1 MLENWLNTK
10 QGQVFHYKMEKIEYA
25 LELLGNPQ
33 FAVPVIHVAGT
44 NGKGST
50 IAFMRQLFQ
59 THGLRVGSFVSPHMV
74 SVHDRICIDSQ
85 SISDPD
91 FQRYLQKVYDL
102 EQEVATRYEPF
113 RYFEVMVLIMF
124 LYFEAQQPDVALVEV
139 GIGGL
144 LDTTNVVAPALSV
157 ITSIGMD
164 HQDLLGSTLGEIA
177 EQKAGIIKES
187 VPVVLGPL
195 CPETT
200 AICRHIAQDKQAS
213 VYQFGQEFTYK
224 AGQFSNADL
233 ELSELVLGLAG
244 HHQEENAAVALQTF
258 LLYMTNIQK
267 DIQPQLIQQA
277 LAQTNWPGRL
287 ELVVQEPKI
296 YLDGAHNVPAI
307 ERLVEFIQVQDE
319 PVTILFSAL
328 RRKDFQEML
337 ELLEEKLPHTPLV
350 LTSFAYDGALSEENR
365 QGRDYVENYQQ
376 FIEDWQSSEQ
386 GMLIV
391 TGSLYFISEVRRI
404 FNTQQKSKANQSSV
418 FKPLSTNNWF

>member
-1 MLENWLNTK
+1 MLEDWLNTK

-59 THGLRVGSFVSPHMV
+59 AHGMRVGSFVSPHMV

-85 SISDPD
+85 PISDHD
-91 FQRYLQKVYDL
+91 FQHYLQKVYDL
-102 EQEVATRYEPF
+102 EQEVATRYEPL

-164 HQDLLGSTLGEIA
+164 HQDLLGSTLREIA
-177 EQKAGIIKES
+177 EQKAGIIKEN

-195 CPETT
+195 SPETT
-200 AICRHIAQDKQAS
+200 VICRHIAQDKQAS
-213 VYQFGQEFTYK
+213 VHQFGQEFTYK
-224 AGQFSNADL
+224 ARQFSNADID
-233 ELSELVLGLAG
+233 LSELVLGLAG

-277 LAQTNWPGRL
+277 LAQTSWPGRL

-337 ELLEEKLPHTPLV
+337 ELLEEKLPHTALV
-350 LTSFAYDGALSEENR
+350 LTSFAYDGALAEENR

-376 FIEDWQSSEQ
+376 FIEDWQSD
-386 GMLIV
+386 GHGILIV

-404 FNTQQKSKANQSSV
+404 FKK
-418 FKPLSTNNWF
+418 

>member
-1 MLENWLNTK
+1 MLENWLNAK

-59 THGLRVGSFVSPHMV
+59 IHGLRVGSFVSPHMV

-85 SISDPD
+85 PISDHD
-91 FQRYLQKVYDL
+91 FQHYLQKVYDL
-102 EQEVATRYEPF
+102 EQEVVTRYEPF

-124 LYFEAQQPDVALVEV
+124 LYFEAQQPHVALVEV

-144 LDTTNVVAPALSV
+144 LDTTNIVAPALSL

-177 EQKAGIIKES
+177 EQKAGIIKEN

-195 CPETT
+195 SPETT
-200 AICRHIAQDKQAS
+200 AICRQIALEKQAP
-213 VYQFGQEFTYK
+213 VYQFDQEFTYK
-224 AGQFSNADL
+224 AGQFSNADI

-244 HHQEENAAVALQTF
+244 QHQEENAAVALQTF

-267 DIQPQLIQQA
+267 DIQPQLIKQA

-287 ELVVQEPKI
+287 ELVAQEPKI

-307 ERLVEFIQVQDE
+307 ERLIEFIQEQEE

-337 ELLEEKLPHTPLV
+337 ELLEEKLPHTALV

-386 GMLIV
+386 GILIV

-404 FNTQQKSKANQSSV
+404 FKK
-418 FKPLSTNNWF
+418 

>member
-1 MLENWLNTK
+1 MLENWLSTK

-33 FAVPVIHVAGT
+33 FAVPIIHVAGT

-50 IAFMRQLFQ
+50 IAFLRQLFQ
-59 THGLRVGSFVSPHMV
+59 VHDLRVGSFVSPHMV

-85 SISDPD
+85 PISDHD
-91 FQRYLQKVYDL
+91 FQHYLQKVYDL

-124 LYFEAQQPDVALVEV
+124 LYFQDQQLDVALVEV

-164 HQDLLGSTLGEIA
+164 HQDLLGSTLREIA
-177 EQKAGIIKES
+177 EQKAGIIKENM
-187 VPVVLGPL
+187 PVVLGPL
-195 CPETT
+195 SPETT
-200 AICRHIAQDKQAS
+200 AICRHIAQDKQAF

-277 LAQTNWPGRL
+277 LAQTSWPGRL

-307 ERLVEFIQVQDE
+307 ERLLEFIQVQEE

-337 ELLEEKLPHTPLV
+337 ELLEEKLPHTALV

-376 FIEDWQSSEQ
+376 FIEDWQSSKQ
-386 GMLIV
+386 GILIV

-404 FNTQQKSKANQSSV
+404 FKK
-418 FKPLSTNNWF
+418 

>member
-59 THGLRVGSFVSPHMV
+59 AQGLRVGSFVSPHMV

-85 SISDPD
+85 PISDPD
-91 FQRYLQKVYDL
+91 FQHYLQKVYDL

-124 LYFEAQQPDVALVEV
+124 LYFQAQQPHVALVEV

-177 EQKAGIIKES
+177 EQKAGIIKEN

-195 CPETT
+195 SPETT
-200 AICRHIAQDKQAS
+200 AICRQISLDKQAP
-213 VYQFGQEFTYK
+213 VYQFGREFTYK
-224 AGQFSNADL
+224 AGQFSNTDIN
-233 ELSELVLGLAG
+233 LSELVLGLAG

-258 LLYMTNIQK
+258 LLYMASIQEATF
-267 DIQPQLIQQA
+267 PPLIKNA
-277 LAQTNWPGRL
+277 LAQTSWPGRL
-287 ELVVQEPKI
+287 ELVAQEPTI

-307 ERLVEFIQVQDE
+307 ERLIEFIQVQEE

-337 ELLEEKLPHTPLV
+337 DLLEERLPQVSLI

-376 FIEDWQSSEQ
+376 FIEDWQSAGQ
-386 GMLIV
+386 GILIV
-391 TGSLYFISEVRRI
+391 TGSLYFISEVRRS
-404 FNTQQKSKANQSSV
+404 FTK
-418 FKPLSTNNWF
+418 

>member
-85 SISDPD
+85 PISDHD
-91 FQRYLQKVYDL
+91 FQHYLQKVYDL

-144 LDTTNVVAPALSV
+144 LDTTNVVAPALSL

-164 HQDLLGSTLGEIA
+164 HQDLLGPTLGEIA
-177 EQKAGIIKES
+177 EQKAGIIKEN

-195 CPETT
+195 SPETT
-200 AICRHIAQDKQAS
+200 VICRQIAQDNQAP

-233 ELSELVLGLAG
+233 ELSELVLGLVG

-277 LAQTNWPGRL
+277 LAQTSWPGRL
-287 ELVVQEPKI
+287 ELVAQEPKI

-307 ERLVEFIQVQDE
+307 ERLLEFIQEQEE

-337 ELLEEKLPHTPLV
+337 ELLEEKLPHTPFV
-350 LTSFAYDGALSEENR
+350 LTSFAYDGALAEENR

-376 FIEDWQSSEQ
+376 FIEDWQSSKQ
-386 GMLIV
+386 GILIV

-404 FNTQQKSKANQSSV
+404 FKK
-418 FKPLSTNNWF
+418 

>member
-59 THGLRVGSFVSPHMV
+59 AHGMRVGSFVSPHMV

-85 SISDPD
+85 PISDHD
-91 FQRYLQKVYDL
+91 FQHYLQKVYDL

-124 LYFEAQQPDVALVEV
+124 LYFKDQQPDLALVEV

-144 LDTTNVVAPALSV
+144 LDTTNVVAPALSL

-164 HQDLLGSTLGEIA
+164 HQDLLGSTLREIA
-177 EQKAGIIKES
+177 EQKAGIIKQN

-213 VYQFGQEFTYK
+213 VHQFGQEFTYK

-244 HHQEENAAVALQTF
+244 QHQEENAAVALQTF
-258 LLYMTNIQK
+258 LLYMASSQQAIS
-267 DIQPQLIQQA
+267 PQLIKNA
-277 LAQTNWPGRL
+277 LAQTSWPGRL
-287 ELVVQEPKI
+287 ELVAQEPKI

-307 ERLVEFIQVQDE
+307 ERLVEFIQVQEE

-337 ELLEEKLPHTPLV
+337 ELLEEKLPHTALV
-350 LTSFAYDGALSEENR
+350 LTSFAYDDALSEENR

-376 FIEDWQSSEQ
+376 FIEDWQSSKQ
-386 GMLIV
+386 GILII

-404 FNTQQKSKANQSSV
+404 LKK
-418 FKPLSTNNWF
+418 

>member
-50 IAFMRQLFQ
+50 IAFLRQLFQ
-59 THGLRVGSFVSPHMV
+59 AHGLRVGSFVSPHMV

-85 SISDPD
+85 PISDHD
-91 FQRYLQKVYDL
+91 FQCYLQKVYDL
-102 EQEVATRYEPF
+102 EQEVAARYEPF

-124 LYFEAQQPDVALVEV
+124 LYFQDQQPDLALVEV

-144 LDTTNVVAPALSV
+144 LDTTNVVAPALSL

-164 HQDLLGSTLGEIA
+164 HQDLLGSTLREIA
-177 EQKAGIIKES
+177 EQKAGIIKEN

-213 VYQFGQEFTYK
+213 VHQFGQEFTYK
-224 AGQFSNADL
+224 AGQFSNADID
-233 ELSELVLGLAG
+233 LSELVLGLAG

-258 LLYMTNIQK
+258 LLYMASSQQAIS
-267 DIQPQLIQQA
+267 PQLIQQA
-277 LAQTNWPGRL
+277 LAQTSWPGRL
-287 ELVVQEPKI
+287 ELVAQEPKI

-307 ERLVEFIQVQDE
+307 ERLIEFIQEQEE

-337 ELLEEKLPHTPLV
+337 ELLEEKLPHTALV

-376 FIEDWQSSEQ
+376 FIEDWQSSKQ
-386 GMLIV
+386 GILIV

-404 FNTQQKSKANQSSV
+404 FKK
-418 FKPLSTNNWF
+418 

>member
-10 QGQVFHYKMEKIEYA
+10 QGQVFHYKTEKIEYA

-50 IAFMRQLFQ
+50 IAFLRQLFQ
-59 THGLRVGSFVSPHMV
+59 VHGLRVGSFVSPHMV
-74 SVHDRICIDSQ
+74 TVHDRICIDSQ
-85 SISDPD
+85 PISDHD
-91 FQRYLQKVYDL
+91 FQHYLHKVYDL

-144 LDTTNVVAPALSV
+144 LDTTNVAAPALSV

-177 EQKAGIIKES
+177 EQKAGIIKQN

-195 CPETT
+195 SPETT

-224 AGQFSNADL
+224 AGQFSNTDID
-233 ELSELVLGLAG
+233 LSELVLGLAG

-277 LAQTNWPGRL
+277 LAQTSWPGRL

-307 ERLVEFIQVQDE
+307 ERLIEFIQVQDE

-337 ELLEEKLPHTPLV
+337 ELLEEKLPHTALV
-350 LTSFAYDGALSEENR
+350 LTSFAYDGALAEENR

-376 FIEDWQSSEQ
+376 FIEDWQSSKQ
-386 GMLIV
+386 GILIV

-404 FNTQQKSKANQSSV
+404 FKK
-418 FKPLSTNNWF
+418 

>member
-50 IAFMRQLFQ
+50 IAFLRQLFQ
-59 THGLRVGSFVSPHMV
+59 AHGLRVGSFVSPHMV

-85 SISDPD
+85 PISDHD
-91 FQRYLQKVYDL
+91 FQCYLQKVYDL
-102 EQEVATRYEPF
+102 EQEVAARYEPF

-124 LYFEAQQPDVALVEV
+124 LYFQDQQPDLALVEV

-144 LDTTNVVAPALSV
+144 LDTTNVVAPALSL

-164 HQDLLGSTLGEIA
+164 HQDLLGSTLREIA
-177 EQKAGIIKES
+177 EQKAGIIKEN

-213 VYQFGQEFTYK
+213 VHQFGQEFTYK
-224 AGQFSNADL
+224 AGQFSNADI

-258 LLYMTNIQK
+258 LLYMASSQQAIS
-267 DIQPQLIQQA
+267 PQLIQQA
-277 LAQTNWPGRL
+277 LAQTSWPGRL
-287 ELVVQEPKI
+287 ELVAQEPKI

-307 ERLVEFIQVQDE
+307 ERLVEFIQVQEE

-337 ELLEEKLPHTPLV
+337 GLLEEKLPHTALV
-350 LTSFAYDGALSEENR
+350 LTSFAYDGALSEKNR

-386 GMLIV
+386 DMLIV

-404 FNTQQKSKANQSSV
+404 FKK
-418 FKPLSTNNWF
+418 

>member
-33 FAVPVIHVAGT
+33 FTVLVIHVAGT

-59 THGLRVGSFVSPHMV
+59 AHGMRVGSFVSPHMV

-85 SISDPD
+85 PISDHD
-91 FQRYLQKVYDL
+91 FQHYLQKVYDL

-164 HQDLLGSTLGEIA
+164 HQDLLGSTLREIA

-195 CPETT
+195 SPETT
-200 AICRHIAQDKQAS
+200 AICRQIAQDKQAS

-224 AGQFSNADL
+224 AGQFSNADID
-233 ELSELVLGLAG
+233 LSELVLGLAG
-244 HHQEENAAVALQTF
+244 QHQEENAAVALQTF
-258 LLYMTNIQK
+258 LLYMASSQQAIS
-267 DIQPQLIQQA
+267 PQLIQQA
-277 LAQTNWPGRL
+277 LAQTSWPGRL
-287 ELVVQEPKI
+287 ELVAQEPKI
-296 YLDGAHNVPAI
+296 YLDGSHNVPAI
-307 ERLVEFIQVQDE
+307 ERLVEFIQVQEE

-337 ELLEEKLPHTPLV
+337 ELLEEKLPHTALV
-350 LTSFAYDGALSEENR
+350 LTSFAYDGALSEKNR
-365 QGRDYVENYQQ
+365 QGRDYVEDYQQ

-404 FNTQQKSKANQSSV
+404 FKK
-418 FKPLSTNNWF
+418 

>member
-85 SISDPD
+85 PISDHD
-91 FQRYLQKVYDL
+91 FQHYLQKVYDL

-124 LYFEAQQPDVALVEV
+124 LYFKDQQPDLALVEV

-144 LDTTNVVAPALSV
+144 LDTTNVVAPALSL

-164 HQDLLGSTLGEIA
+164 HQDLLGSTLREIA
-177 EQKAGIIKES
+177 EQKAGIIKQN

-213 VYQFGQEFTYK
+213 VHQFGQEFTYK

-244 HHQEENAAVALQTF
+244 QHQEENAAVALQTF
-258 LLYMTNIQK
+258 LLYMARIQK
-267 DIQPQLIQQA
+267 TVSPQLIKNS

-287 ELVVQEPKI
+287 ELVAQEPKI

-307 ERLVEFIQVQDE
+307 ERLIKFIQEQEE

-404 FNTQQKSKANQSSV
+404 FKK
-418 FKPLSTNNWF
+418 

>member
-85 SISDPD
+85 PISDHD
-91 FQRYLQKVYDL
+91 FQHYLQKVYDL

-124 LYFEAQQPDVALVEV
+124 LYFQDQQLDVALVEV

-164 HQDLLGSTLGEIA
+164 HQDLLGSTLREIA
-177 EQKAGIIKES
+177 EQKAGIIKEN

-195 CPETT
+195 SPETT
-200 AICRHIAQDKQAS
+200 VICRHIAQDKQAS
-213 VYQFGQEFTYK
+213 VHQFGQEFTYK

-244 HHQEENAAVALQTF
+244 QHQEENAAVALQTF

-277 LAQTNWPGRL
+277 LSQTSWPGRL

-307 ERLVEFIQVQDE
+307 ERLIDFIQEQDE

-337 ELLEEKLPHTPLV
+337 ELLEEKLPHTALV
-350 LTSFAYDGALSEENR
+350 LTSFAYDGALAEENR

-376 FIEDWQSSEQ
+376 FIEDWQSSKQ
-386 GMLIV
+386 GILIV

-404 FNTQQKSKANQSSV
+404 FKK
-418 FKPLSTNNWF
+418 

>member
-10 QGQVFHYKMEKIEYA
+10 QGQVFHYKMEKIEYT
-25 LELLGNPQ
+25 LEQLGNPQ

-59 THGLRVGSFVSPHMV
+59 AHGLRVGSFVSPHMV

-85 SISDPD
+85 PISDYD
-91 FQRYLQKVYDL
+91 FQHYLQKVYDL

-124 LYFEAQQPDVALVEV
+124 LYFQDQQPDVALVEV

-144 LDTTNVVAPALSV
+144 LDTTNVVSPALSV

-177 EQKAGIIKES
+177 EQKAGIIKENM
-187 VPVVLGPL
+187 PVVLGPL
-195 CPETT
+195 SPETT
-200 AICRHIAQDKQAS
+200 AICRQIALDNQAPI
-213 VYQFGQEFTYK
+213 YQFGQEFTYK
-224 AGQFSNADL
+224 AGQFSNTDID
-233 ELSELVLGLAG
+233 LSELVLGLAG

-277 LAQTNWPGRL
+277 LAQTSWPGRL
-287 ELVVQEPKI
+287 ELVAQEPTI

-307 ERLVEFIQVQDE
+307 ERLVEFIQVQEE

-337 ELLEEKLPHTPLV
+337 ELLDEKLPHTALV
-350 LTSFAYDGALSEENR
+350 LTSFVYDGALSEENR

-376 FIEDWQSSEQ
+376 FIEDWKSSKQ
-386 GMLIV
+386 GILIV
-391 TGSLYFISEVRRI
+391 TGSLYFISEVRRL
-404 FNTQQKSKANQSSV
+404 
-418 FKPLSTNNWF
+418 FKK

>member
-50 IAFMRQLFQ
+50 IAFLRQLFQ
-59 THGLRVGSFVSPHMV
+59 AHGLRVGSFVSPHMV

-85 SISDPD
+85 PISDHD
-91 FQRYLQKVYDL
+91 FQHYLQKVYDL

-200 AICRHIAQDKQAS
+200 AICRHIALDKQAP

-224 AGQFSNADL
+224 AGQFSNADID
-233 ELSELVLGLAG
+233 LSELVLGLAG

-258 LLYMTNIQK
+258 LLYMASSQQAIS
-267 DIQPQLIQQA
+267 PQLIQQA
-277 LAQTNWPGRL
+277 LAQTSWPGRL
-287 ELVVQEPKI
+287 ELVAQEPKI

-307 ERLVEFIQVQDE
+307 ERLLEFIQVQEE

-337 ELLEEKLPHTPLV
+337 ELLEEKSPHTPLV

-376 FIEDWQSSEQ
+376 FIEDWQSSKQ
-386 GMLIV
+386 GILIV

-404 FNTQQKSKANQSSV
+404 FKK
-418 FKPLSTNNWF
+418 

>member
-1 MLENWLNTK
+1 MLENWLNAK

-33 FAVPVIHVAGT
+33 FTVPVIHVAGT

-50 IAFMRQLFQ
+50 IAFLRQLFQ

-74 SVHDRICIDSQ
+74 SVHDRICIESQ
-85 SISDPD
+85 PISDHD
-91 FQRYLQKVYDL
+91 FQHYLQKVYDL

-124 LYFEAQQPDVALVEV
+124 LYFKDQQPDLALVEV

-177 EQKAGIIKES
+177 EQKAGIIKQN

-195 CPETT
+195 SPETT
-200 AICRHIAQDKQAS
+200 AICRQIAQDKQAS
-213 VYQFGQEFTYK
+213 VHQFGQEFTYE
-224 AGQFSNADL
+224 AGQFSNADI

-244 HHQEENAAVALQTF
+244 QHQEENAAVALQTF
-258 LLYMTNIQK
+258 LLYMESIQK
-267 DIQPQLIQQA
+267 TVSPQLIKNA
-277 LAQTNWPGRL
+277 LAQTSWAGRL

-307 ERLVEFIQVQDE
+307 ERLIDFIQEQDE

-337 ELLEEKLPHTPLV
+337 ELLEEKLPYTPLV

-365 QGRDYVENYQQ
+365 QGREYVENYQQ
-376 FIEDWQSSEQ
+376 FIEDWQSAGQ
-386 GMLIV
+386 GILII
-391 TGSLYFISEVRRI
+391 TGSLYFISEVRRM
-404 FNTQQKSKANQSSV
+404 
-418 FKPLSTNNWF
+418 FKK

>member
-50 IAFMRQLFQ
+50 IAFLRQLFQ
-59 THGLRVGSFVSPHMV
+59 AHGLRVGSFVSPHMV

-85 SISDPD
+85 PISDHD
-91 FQRYLQKVYDL
+91 FQHYLQKVYDL

-144 LDTTNVVAPALSV
+144 LDTTNVVAPALSL

-164 HQDLLGSTLGEIA
+164 HQDLLGSTLREIA

-195 CPETT
+195 SPETT
-200 AICRHIAQDKQAS
+200 AICRQIAQDKQAS
-213 VYQFGQEFTYK
+213 VHQFGQEFTYK
-224 AGQFSNADL
+224 AGQFSNADID
-233 ELSELVLGLAG
+233 LSELVLGLAG

-258 LLYMTNIQK
+258 LLYMASSQQAIS
-267 DIQPQLIQQA
+267 PQLIQQA
-277 LAQTNWPGRL
+277 LAQTSWPGRL
-287 ELVVQEPKI
+287 ELVAQEPKI

-307 ERLVEFIQVQDE
+307 ERLIEFIQEQEE

-337 ELLEEKLPHTPLV
+337 ELLEEKLPHTALV

-376 FIEDWQSSEQ
+376 FIEDWQSSKQ
-386 GMLIV
+386 GILIV

-404 FNTQQKSKANQSSV
+404 FKK
-418 FKPLSTNNWF
+418 

>member
-25 LELLGNPQ
+25 LEQLRNPQ

-59 THGLRVGSFVSPHMV
+59 AHGLRVGSFVSPHMV

-85 SISDPD
+85 PISDHD
-91 FQRYLQKVYDL
+91 FQHYLQKVYDL
-102 EQEVATRYEPF
+102 EQEIAARYEPF

-124 LYFEAQQPDVALVEV
+124 LYFQDQQLDVALVEV

-177 EQKAGIIKES
+177 EQKAGIIKEN

-200 AICRHIAQDKQAS
+200 AICRQIALDKQAP

-224 AGQFSNADL
+224 AGQFSNTDIN
-233 ELSELVLGLAG
+233 LSELVLGLAG

-258 LLYMTNIQK
+258 ILYMTNIQK
-267 DIQPQLIQQA
+267 DIQPQLIQPA
-277 LAQTNWPGRL
+277 LAQTSWPGRL
-287 ELVVQEPKI
+287 ELVAQEPKI

-307 ERLVEFIQVQDE
+307 ERLVEFIQVQEE

-337 ELLEEKLPHTPLV
+337 ELLDEKLPHTALV

-386 GMLIV
+386 GILIV
-391 TGSLYFISEVRRI
+391 TGSLYFISEVRRL
-404 FNTQQKSKANQSSV
+404 
-418 FKPLSTNNWF
+418 FKK

>member
-144 LDTTNVVAPALSV
+144 LDTTNVVAPALNV

-213 VYQFGQEFTYK
+213 VYQFCQEFTYK
-224 AGQFSNADL
+224 AGHFSNTDID
-233 ELSELVLGLAG
+233 LSELVLGLAG
-244 HHQEENAAVALQTF
+244 HYQEENAAVALQTF

-277 LAQTNWPGRL
+277 LAQTSWPGRL
-287 ELVVQEPKI
+287 ELVAQEPKI

-307 ERLVEFIQVQDE
+307 ERLVEFIQVQEE

-376 FIEDWQSSEQ
+376 FIEDWQSSKQ
-386 GMLIV
+386 GILIV

-404 FNTQQKSKANQSSV
+404 FKK
-418 FKPLSTNNWF
+418 

>member
-85 SISDPD
+85 PISDHD
-91 FQRYLQKVYDL
+91 FQHYLQKVYDL

-164 HQDLLGSTLGEIA
+164 HQDLLGSTLGKIA
-177 EQKAGIIKES
+177 EQKAGIIKEN

-277 LAQTNWPGRL
+277 LAQTSWPGRL
-287 ELVVQEPKI
+287 ELVAQEPKI

-307 ERLVEFIQVQDE
+307 ERLIEFIQVQEE

-337 ELLEEKLPHTPLV
+337 ELLDEKLPHTALV

-365 QGRDYVENYQQ
+365 QGRDYVENYRQ
-376 FIEDWQSSEQ
+376 FIEAWQSSKQ
-386 GMLIV
+386 GILIV

-404 FNTQQKSKANQSSV
+404 FKNEYLFAN
-418 FKPLSTNNWF
+418 K

>member
-1 MLENWLNTK
+1 MKNFHKLETWLNCK
-10 QGQVFHYKMEKIEYA
+10 QGQEFRYKLEKITHA
-25 LELLGNPQ
+25 LDLLGKPHRELSL
-33 FAVPVIHVAGT
+33 IHVAGT

-50 IAFMRQLFQ
+50 IAFLRQLFQ
-59 THGLRVGSFVSPHMV
+59 AHGLRVGSFVSPHMV

-85 SISDPD
+85 PISDHD

-102 EQEVATRYEPF
+102 EQEVTTRYEPF

-124 LYFEAQQPDVALVEV
+124 LYFKDQQPDLALVEV

-144 LDTTNVVAPALSV
+144 LDTTNVVAPVLSL

-177 EQKAGIIKES
+177 EQKAGIIKEN

-195 CPETT
+195 SPETT
-200 AICRHIAQDKQAS
+200 AICRQIALDKQAP

-244 HHQEENAAVALQTF
+244 QHQEENAAVALQTF
-258 LLYMTNIQK
+258 LLYMASIQK
-267 DIQPQLIQQA
+267 TVSPQLIKNA
-277 LAQTNWPGRL
+277 LAQTSWPGRL
-287 ELVVQEPKI
+287 ELVAQEPKI

-307 ERLVEFIQVQDE
+307 ERLIDFIQEQDE

-337 ELLEEKLPHTPLV
+337 ELLEDKLPHTPLV
-350 LTSFAYDGALSEENR
+350 LTSFAYDGALSEANR
-365 QGRDYVENYQQ
+365 QGRTYVEGYQKY
-376 FIEDWQSSEQ
+376 IEDWQSSEQ
-386 GMLIV
+386 GILIV
-391 TGSLYFISEVRRI
+391 TGSLYFISEVRRM
-404 FNTQQKSKANQSSV
+404 
-418 FKPLSTNNWF
+418 FKK

>member
-50 IAFMRQLFQ
+50 IAFLRQLFQ
-59 THGLRVGSFVSPHMV
+59 AHGLRVGSFVSPHMV

-85 SISDPD
+85 PISDHD
-91 FQRYLQKVYDL
+91 FQCYLQKVYDL
-102 EQEVATRYEPF
+102 EQEVAARYEPF

-124 LYFEAQQPDVALVEV
+124 LYFQDQQPDLALVEV

-144 LDTTNVVAPALSV
+144 LDTTNVVAPALSL

-164 HQDLLGSTLGEIA
+164 HQDLLGSTLREIA
-177 EQKAGIIKES
+177 EQKAGIIKEN

-213 VYQFGQEFTYK
+213 VHQFGQEFTYK
-224 AGQFSNADL
+224 AGQFSNADI

-258 LLYMTNIQK
+258 LLYMASSQQAIS
-267 DIQPQLIQQA
+267 PQLIQQA
-277 LAQTNWPGRL
+277 LAQTSWPGRL
-287 ELVVQEPKI
+287 ELVAQEPKI

-307 ERLVEFIQVQDE
+307 ERLLEFIQEQEE

-365 QGRDYVENYQQ
+365 QGREYVEDYRA
-376 FIEDWQSSEQ
+376 FIEDWQSGGQ
-386 GMLIV
+386 GILIV

-404 FNTQQKSKANQSSV
+404 FKK
-418 FKPLSTNNWF
+418 

>member
-50 IAFMRQLFQ
+50 IAFLRQLFQ

-85 SISDPD
+85 PISDHN
-91 FQRYLQKVYDL
+91 FQHYLQKVYDL

-124 LYFEAQQPDVALVEV
+124 LYFKDQQPDLALVEV

-164 HQDLLGSTLGEIA
+164 HQDLLGSTLREIA
-177 EQKAGIIKES
+177 EQKAGIVKES

-195 CPETT
+195 SPETT

-213 VYQFGQEFTYK
+213 VHQFGQEFTYK
-224 AGQFSNADL
+224 AGQFSNTDID
-233 ELSELVLGLAG
+233 LSELVLGLAG

-258 LLYMTNIQK
+258 LLYMTSIQK

-277 LAQTNWPGRL
+277 LAQTSWPGRL
-287 ELVVQEPKI
+287 ELVAQEPKI

-307 ERLVEFIQVQDE
+307 ERLIDFIQEQDE

-337 ELLEEKLPHTPLV
+337 ELLDEKLPHTPLV

-376 FIEDWQSSEQ
+376 FIEDWQSD
-386 GMLIV
+386 GHGILIV

-404 FNTQQKSKANQSSV
+404 FKK
-418 FKPLSTNNWF
+418 

>member
-85 SISDPD
+85 PISDHD
-91 FQRYLQKVYDL
+91 FQHYLQKVYDL

-177 EQKAGIIKES
+177 EQKAGIIKEN

-200 AICRHIAQDKQAS
+200 AICRHFAQDKQAS

-277 LAQTNWPGRL
+277 LAQTSWPGRL
-287 ELVVQEPKI
+287 ELVAQEPKI

-307 ERLVEFIQVQDE
+307 ERLIEFIQVQEE

-337 ELLEEKLPHTPLV
+337 ELLDEKLPHTALV

-365 QGRDYVENYQQ
+365 QGRDYVENYRQ
-376 FIEDWQSSEQ
+376 FIEAWQSSKQ
-386 GMLIV
+386 GILIV

-404 FNTQQKSKANQSSV
+404 FKNEYLFAN
-418 FKPLSTNNWF
+418 K

>member
-85 SISDPD
+85 PISDHD
-91 FQRYLQKVYDL
+91 FQHYLQKVYDL

-177 EQKAGIIKES
+177 EQKAGIIKEN

-213 VYQFGQEFTYK
+213 VYQFDQEFTYK

-277 LAQTNWPGRL
+277 LAQTSWPGRL
-287 ELVVQEPKI
+287 ELVAQEPKI

-307 ERLVEFIQVQDE
+307 ERLIEFIQVQEE

-337 ELLEEKLPHTPLV
+337 ELLDEKLPHTALV

-365 QGRDYVENYQQ
+365 QGRDYVENYRQ
-376 FIEDWQSSEQ
+376 FIEAWQSSKQ
-386 GMLIV
+386 GILIV

-404 FNTQQKSKANQSSV
+404 FKNEYLFAN
-418 FKPLSTNNWF
+418 K

>member
-50 IAFMRQLFQ
+50 IAFLRQLFQ
-59 THGLRVGSFVSPHMV
+59 AHGLRVGSFVSPHMV

-85 SISDPD
+85 PISDHD
-91 FQRYLQKVYDL
+91 FQCYLQKVYDL
-102 EQEVATRYEPF
+102 EQEVAARYEPF

-124 LYFEAQQPDVALVEV
+124 LYFQDQQPDLALVEV

-144 LDTTNVVAPALSV
+144 LDTTNVVAPALSL

-164 HQDLLGSTLGEIA
+164 HQDLLGSTLREIA
-177 EQKAGIIKES
+177 EQKAGIIKEN
-187 VPVVLGPL
+187 VPVVLGLL

-213 VYQFGQEFTYK
+213 VHQFGQEFTYK
-224 AGQFSNADL
+224 AGQFSNTDID
-233 ELSELVLGLAG
+233 LSELVLGLAG

-277 LAQTNWPGRL
+277 LAQTSWPGRL
-287 ELVVQEPKI
+287 ELVAQEPKI

-337 ELLEEKLPHTPLV
+337 GLLEEKLSHTALV

-376 FIEDWQSSEQ
+376 FIEDWRLDGQ
-386 GMLIV
+386 GILIV
-391 TGSLYFISEVRRI
+391 TGSLYFISEVR
-404 FNTQQKSKANQSSV
+404 QM
-418 FKPLSTNNWF
+418 FKK

>member
-33 FAVPVIHVAGT
+33 FAVPIIHVAGT

-50 IAFMRQLFQ
+50 IAFLRQLFQ
-59 THGLRVGSFVSPHMV
+59 AHGMRAGSFVSPHMV

-85 SISDPD
+85 PISDHD
-91 FQRYLQKVYDL
+91 FQHYLQKVYNL

-164 HQDLLGSTLGEIA
+164 HQDLLGSTLREIA

-195 CPETT
+195 SPETT
-200 AICRHIAQDKQAS
+200 VICRQIALDNQAP

-224 AGQFSNADL
+224 AGHFSNTDID
-233 ELSELVLGLAG
+233 LSELVLSLAG

-258 LLYMTNIQK
+258 LLYMTKIQK

-277 LAQTNWPGRL
+277 LAQTSWPGRL

-307 ERLVEFIQVQDE
+307 ERLIEFIQVQDE

-376 FIEDWQSSEQ
+376 YIEDWQSSEQ
-386 GMLIV
+386 GILIV

-404 FNTQQKSKANQSSV
+404 FKK
-418 FKPLSTNNWF
+418 

>member
-25 LELLGNPQ
+25 LEQLRNPQ

-59 THGLRVGSFVSPHMV
+59 AHGLRVGSFVSPHMV

-85 SISDPD
+85 PISDHD
-91 FQRYLQKVYDL
+91 FQHYLQKVYDL
-102 EQEVATRYEPF
+102 EQEIVARYEPF

-124 LYFEAQQPDVALVEV
+124 LYFQDQQLDVALVEV
-139 GIGGL
+139 GIGGF

-164 HQDLLGSTLGEIA
+164 HQDLLGSNLGEIA

-195 CPETT
+195 SPETT
-200 AICRHIAQDKQAS
+200 AICRQIALDKQAP

-224 AGQFSNADL
+224 AGQFSNTDID
-233 ELSELVLGLAG
+233 LSELVLGLAG

-267 DIQPQLIQQA
+267 NIQPQLIQQA
-277 LAQTNWPGRL
+277 LAQTSWPGRL
-287 ELVVQEPKI
+287 ELVAQEPTI

-307 ERLVEFIQVQDE
+307 ERLVEFIQEQEE

-337 ELLEEKLPHTPLV
+337 ELLDEKLPHTALV

-376 FIEDWQSSEQ
+376 FIEDWQSSKQ
-386 GMLIV
+386 GILIV

-404 FNTQQKSKANQSSV
+404 FKK
-418 FKPLSTNNWF
+418 

>member
-10 QGQVFHYKMEKIEYA
+10 QGQVFHYKTEKIEYA

-50 IAFMRQLFQ
+50 IAFLRQLFQ
-59 THGLRVGSFVSPHMV
+59 VHGLRVGSFVSPHMV
-74 SVHDRICIDSQ
+74 TVHDRICIDSQ
-85 SISDPD
+85 PISDHD
-91 FQRYLQKVYDL
+91 FQHYLHKVYDL

-144 LDTTNVVAPALSV
+144 LDTTNVAAPALSV

-164 HQDLLGSTLGEIA
+164 HQDLLGSTLREIA

-195 CPETT
+195 SPETT
-200 AICRHIAQDKQAS
+200 VICRQIALDNQAP

-224 AGQFSNADL
+224 AGHFSNTDIDL
-233 ELSELVLGLAG
+233 LELVLGLAG

-277 LAQTNWPGRL
+277 LAQTSWPGRL
-287 ELVVQEPKI
+287 ELVAQEPKI

-307 ERLVEFIQVQDE
+307 ERLLEFIQVQDE

-337 ELLEEKLPHTPLV
+337 ELLDEKLPHTALV

-376 FIEDWQSSEQ
+376 FIEDWQSSKQ
-386 GMLIV
+386 GILIV

-404 FNTQQKSKANQSSV
+404 F
-418 FKPLSTNNWF
+418 

>member
-10 QGQVFHYKMEKIEYA
+10 QGQVFHYKTEKIEYA

-33 FAVPVIHVAGT
+33 FTVPVIHVAGT

-85 SISDPD
+85 PISDHD
-91 FQRYLQKVYDL
+91 FQRYLQKVHDL

-164 HQDLLGSTLGEIA
+164 HQDLLGSTLREIA
-177 EQKAGIIKES
+177 EQKAGIIKEN

-195 CPETT
+195 SPETT
-200 AICRHIAQDKQAS
+200 VICRYIAQDKQAS
-213 VYQFGQEFTYK
+213 VHQFGQEFTYK
-224 AGQFSNADL
+224 AGQFSNTDID
-233 ELSELVLGLAG
+233 LSELVLSLAG

-277 LAQTNWPGRL
+277 LAQTSWPGRL

-307 ERLVEFIQVQDE
+307 ERLIEFIQVQDE

-365 QGRDYVENYQQ
+365 QGRDYVENYRQ
-376 FIEDWQSSEQ
+376 FIEAWQSSKQ
-386 GMLIV
+386 GILIV

-404 FNTQQKSKANQSSV
+404 FKK
-418 FKPLSTNNWF
+418 

>member
-10 QGQVFHYKMEKIEYA
+10 QGQVFHYKTEKIEYA
-25 LELLGNPQ
+25 MELLGNPQ

-50 IAFMRQLFQ
+50 IAFLRQLFQ
-59 THGLRVGSFVSPHMV
+59 VHGLRVGSFVSPHMV

-85 SISDPD
+85 PISDHD
-91 FQRYLQKVYDL
+91 FQHYLQKVYDL

-113 RYFEVMVLIMF
+113 RHFEVMVLIMF

-177 EQKAGIIKES
+177 EQKAGIIKEN

-200 AICRHIAQDKQAS
+200 AICRHIALDNQAP

-224 AGQFSNADL
+224 AGQFSNTDID
-233 ELSELVLGLAG
+233 LSELVLGLAG

-277 LAQTNWPGRL
+277 LAQTSWPGRL
-287 ELVVQEPKI
+287 ELVAQEPKI

-307 ERLVEFIQVQDE
+307 ERLLEFIQVQDE

-337 ELLEEKLPHTPLV
+337 ELLEEKLPHTALV
-350 LTSFAYDGALSEENR
+350 LTSFAYDGALAEENR

-376 FIEDWQSSEQ
+376 FIEDWQSSKQ
-386 GMLIV
+386 GILIV

-404 FNTQQKSKANQSSV
+404 FKK
-418 FKPLSTNNWF
+418 

>member
-50 IAFMRQLFQ
+50 IAFLRQLFH

-85 SISDPD
+85 PISDYD
-91 FQRYLQKVYDL
+91 FQHYLQKVYDL
-102 EQEVATRYEPF
+102 EQEVTARYEPF

-124 LYFEAQQPDVALVEV
+124 LYFQNQQLDVALVEV

-177 EQKAGIIKES
+177 EQKAGIIKEN

-195 CPETT
+195 SPETT
-200 AICRHIAQDKQAS
+200 AICRQIALDKQAP

-224 AGQFSNADL
+224 AGRFSNPDRD
-233 ELSELVLGLAG
+233 LSELVLGLAG
-244 HHQEENAAVALQTF
+244 PHQEENAAVALQTF
-258 LLYMTNIQK
+258 LLYMASIQK
-267 DIQPQLIQQA
+267 ATLPPLIKTA
-277 LAQTNWPGRL
+277 LAQTSWAGRL
-287 ELVVQEPKI
+287 ELVVQGPKI

-307 ERLVEFIQVQDE
+307 ERLIEFIQEQEE

-337 ELLEEKLPHTPLV
+337 DLLEERLSQASLV

-365 QGRDYVENYQQ
+365 QGRDYVEDYRT
-376 FIEDWQSSEQ
+376 FIEDWQSDGQ
-386 GMLIV
+386 GILII
-391 TGSLYFISEVRRI
+391 TGSLYFISEVRQI
-404 FNTQQKSKANQSSV
+404 FKK
-418 FKPLSTNNWF
+418 

>member
-10 QGQVFHYKMEKIEYA
+10 QGQLFHYKMEKIEYA
-25 LELLGNPQ
+25 LELLGSPQ

-59 THGLRVGSFVSPHMV
+59 VHGLRVGSFVSPHMV

-85 SISDPD
+85 PISDHD
-91 FQRYLQKVYDL
+91 FQCYLQKVYDL
-102 EQEVATRYEPF
+102 EQEVAARYEPF
-113 RYFEVMVLIMF
+113 RYFEVMVLMMF
-124 LYFEAQQPDVALVEV
+124 LYFQDQQPDLALVEV

-164 HQDLLGSTLGEIA
+164 HQDLLGSTLREIA

-195 CPETT
+195 SPETT

-213 VYQFGQEFTYK
+213 VHQFGQEFTYK
-224 AGQFSNADL
+224 AGQFSNTDID
-233 ELSELVLGLAG
+233 LSELVLGLAG

-258 LLYMTNIQK
+258 LLYMARIQK
-267 DIQPQLIQQA
+267 TVSPQLIKNA

-287 ELVVQEPKI
+287 ELVAQEPKI

-307 ERLVEFIQVQDE
+307 ERLIEFIQEQEE

-386 GMLIV
+386 GILIV

-404 FNTQQKSKANQSSV
+404 LKK
-418 FKPLSTNNWF
+418 

>member
-50 IAFMRQLFQ
+50 IAFLRQLFQ
-59 THGLRVGSFVSPHMV
+59 AHGLRVGSFVSPHMV

-85 SISDPD
+85 PISDHD
-91 FQRYLQKVYDL
+91 FQCYLQKVYDL
-102 EQEVATRYEPF
+102 EQEVAARYEPF

-124 LYFEAQQPDVALVEV
+124 LYFQDQQPDLALVEV

-144 LDTTNVVAPALSV
+144 LDTTNVVAPALSL

-177 EQKAGIIKES
+177 EQKAGIIKEN

-195 CPETT
+195 SPDTT
-200 AICRHIAQDKQAS
+200 AICRQIAQDKQAS
-213 VYQFGQEFTYK
+213 VHQFGQEFTYK

-404 FNTQQKSKANQSSV
+404 FKK
-418 FKPLSTNNWF
+418 

>member
-59 THGLRVGSFVSPHMV
+59 AHGLRVGSFVSPHMV

-85 SISDPD
+85 PISDHD
-91 FQRYLQKVYDL
+91 FQCYLQKVYDL
-102 EQEVATRYEPF
+102 EQEVAARYEPF

-124 LYFEAQQPDVALVEV
+124 LYFTDQQPDVALVEV

-164 HQDLLGSTLGEIA
+164 HQDLLGSTLREIA
-177 EQKAGIIKES
+177 EQKAGIIKEN
-187 VPVVLGPL
+187 VPVVLGAL
-195 CPETT
+195 SPETT
-200 AICRHIAQDKQAS
+200 AICRQIAQDKQAS
-213 VYQFGQEFTYK
+213 VYQFEPEFTYK
-224 AGQFSNADL
+224 AGQFGNADID
-233 ELSELVLGLAG
+233 LSELVLGLAG

-258 LLYMTNIQK
+258 LLYMASSQQAIS
-267 DIQPQLIQQA
+267 PQLIQQA
-277 LAQTNWPGRL
+277 LAQTSWPGRL
-287 ELVVQEPKI
+287 ELVAQEPKI

-307 ERLVEFIQVQDE
+307 ERLVEFIQVQEE

-337 ELLEEKLPHTPLV
+337 ELLEEKLPHTALV

-386 GMLIV
+386 GILIV

-404 FNTQQKSKANQSSV
+404 FKK
-418 FKPLSTNNWF
+418 

>member
-50 IAFMRQLFQ
+50 IAFLRQLFQ
-59 THGLRVGSFVSPHMV
+59 VHGLRVGSFVSPHMV

-85 SISDPD
+85 PISDHD
-91 FQRYLQKVYDL
+91 FQHYLQKVYDL

-157 ITSIGMD
+157 ITSISMD
-164 HQDLLGSTLGEIA
+164 HQDLLGSTLREIA

-213 VYQFGQEFTYK
+213 VHQFGQEFTYK

-277 LAQTNWPGRL
+277 LAQTSWPGRL
-287 ELVVQEPKI
+287 ELVAQEPKI

-307 ERLVEFIQVQDE
+307 ERLIEFIQVQDE

-337 ELLEEKLPHTPLV
+337 ELLEEKLPHTALV

-365 QGRDYVENYQQ
+365 QGRDYVENYRQ
-376 FIEDWQSSEQ
+376 FIEAWQSSKQ
-386 GMLIV
+386 GILIV

-404 FNTQQKSKANQSSV
+404 FKK
-418 FKPLSTNNWF
+418 

>member
-1 MLENWLNTK
+1 MLENWLNAK

-33 FAVPVIHVAGT
+33 FAVQVIHVAGT

-50 IAFMRQLFQ
+50 IAFLRQLFQ
-59 THGLRVGSFVSPHMV
+59 AHGLRVGSFVSPHMV

-85 SISDPD
+85 PISDHD

-124 LYFEAQQPDVALVEV
+124 LYFKDQQPDLALVEV

-144 LDTTNVVAPALSV
+144 LDTTNVAAPALSV

-164 HQDLLGSTLGEIA
+164 HQDLLGSTLREIA
-177 EQKAGIIKES
+177 EQKAGIIKEN

-195 CPETT
+195 SPETT
-200 AICRHIAQDKQAS
+200 AICRQIALEKQAP
-213 VYQFGQEFTYK
+213 VHQFGQEFIYK

-258 LLYMTNIQK
+258 LLYMARIQQA
-267 DIQPQLIQQA
+267 IFPQLIKNA
-277 LAQTNWPGRL
+277 LAQTSWPGRL
-287 ELVVQEPKI
+287 ELVAQEPKI

-307 ERLVEFIQVQDE
+307 ERLIDFIQIQEE

-337 ELLEEKLPHTPLV
+337 ELFEEKLPHTPLV

-365 QGRDYVENYQQ
+365 QGRDYVENYQH
-376 FIEDWQSSEQ
+376 FIEDWQSSKQ
-386 GMLIV
+386 GILIV
-391 TGSLYFISEVRRI
+391 TGSLYFISEVR
-404 FNTQQKSKANQSSV
+404 QM
-418 FKPLSTNNWF
+418 FKN

>member
-25 LELLGNPQ
+25 LELLVNPQ

-85 SISDPD
+85 PISDHD
-91 FQRYLQKVYDL
+91 FQHYLQKVYDL

-177 EQKAGIIKES
+177 EQKAGIIKEN

-277 LAQTNWPGRL
+277 LAQTSWPGRL
-287 ELVVQEPKI
+287 ELVAQEPKI

-307 ERLVEFIQVQDE
+307 ERLIEFIQVQEE

-337 ELLEEKLPHTPLV
+337 ELLDEKLPHTALV

-365 QGRDYVENYQQ
+365 QGRDYVENYRQ
-376 FIEDWQSSEQ
+376 FIEAWQSSKQ
-386 GMLIV
+386 GILIV

-404 FNTQQKSKANQSSV
+404 FKNEYLFAN
-418 FKPLSTNNWF
+418 K

>member
-59 THGLRVGSFVSPHMV
+59 IHGLRVGSFVSPHMV

-85 SISDPD
+85 PISDHD
-91 FQRYLQKVYDL
+91 FQHYLQKVYDL
-102 EQEVATRYEPF
+102 EQEVVTRYEPF

-124 LYFEAQQPDVALVEV
+124 LYFEAQQPHVALVEV

-144 LDTTNVVAPALSV
+144 LDTTNIVAPALSL

-177 EQKAGIIKES
+177 EQKAGIIKEN

-195 CPETT
+195 SPETT
-200 AICRHIAQDKQAS
+200 AICRQIAQDKQAS
-213 VYQFGQEFTYK
+213 VYQFEPEFTYK
-224 AGQFSNADL
+224 AGQFGNADID
-233 ELSELVLGLAG
+233 LSELVLGLAG

-258 LLYMTNIQK
+258 LLYMASSQQAIS
-267 DIQPQLIQQA
+267 PQLIQQA
-277 LAQTNWPGRL
+277 LAQTSWPGRL
-287 ELVVQEPKI
+287 ELVAQEPKI

-307 ERLVEFIQVQDE
+307 ERLVEFIQVQEE

-404 FNTQQKSKANQSSV
+404 FKK
-418 FKPLSTNNWF
+418 

>member
-59 THGLRVGSFVSPHMV
+59 AHGLRVGSFVSPHMV

-85 SISDPD
+85 PISDYD
-91 FQRYLQKVYDL
+91 FQHYLQKVYDL
-102 EQEVATRYEPF
+102 EQEVTARYEPF

-124 LYFEAQQPDVALVEV
+124 LYFQNQQLDVALVEV

-177 EQKAGIIKES
+177 EQKAGIIKEN

-195 CPETT
+195 SPETI
-200 AICRHIAQDKQAS
+200 AICRQIALDKQAP

-224 AGQFSNADL
+224 AGQFSNTDMD
-233 ELSELVLGLAG
+233 LSELVLGLAG
-244 HHQEENAAVALQTF
+244 PHQEENAAVALQTF
-258 LLYMTNIQK
+258 LLYMASIQK
-267 DIQPQLIQQA
+267 ETLPPLIKTA
-277 LAQTNWPGRL
+277 LAQTSWPGRL
-287 ELVVQEPKI
+287 ELVAQEPTI

-307 ERLVEFIQVQDE
+307 ERLIEFIQEQEE

-350 LTSFAYDGALSEENR
+350 LTSFTYDGALSEENR

-376 FIEDWQSSEQ
+376 FVEDWQSDGQ
-386 GMLIV
+386 GILII
-391 TGSLYFISEVRRI
+391 TGSLYFISEVRQI
-404 FNTQQKSKANQSSV
+404 FKK
-418 FKPLSTNNWF
+418 